1 MTPMYEINRE
11 RLQNTFIDLV
21 KRPSPSWD
29 EKLVIEYLTPIFDE
43 MGVSWSLHPCG
54 RSHNLLAR
62 IGGEPG
68 RRALLFSCHMDTV
81 VPCENVVPIV
91 KGDRITTDGNT
102 VLGGDDKAAIAAFIE
117 AMRVLK
123 ESGMRHGPL
132 EFLFSCAEEIG
143 LYGIKGFDL
152 SLIRAGYAF
161 VFDSGGDIGGIV
173 LQAPTQLSMELFVK
187 GKAAHAGMEP
197 EKGVSAI
204 RVLSEIITRIPHG
217 RIDKDTTTNAGV
229 ISGGKA
235 TNIVAENAYCKLEVR
250 SIKPA
255 RLRSVEARIKKT
267 ATEVAARHGA
277 KIKVTRNLEY
287 TGFSLGEESPVV
299 KMAASAVRKIGRTPR
314 YESSGG
320 GSDTNIINR
329 AGIKA
334 VNLSIGM
341 RSVHTTKEFIH
352 MRDIASGARLVLA
365 LIDSA

>member
-1 MTPMYEINRE
+1 MTAMYEINRE
-11 RLQNTFIDLV
+11 RLQNTFIDLI
-21 KRPSPSWD
+21 KIPSPSWK
-29 EKLVIEYLTPIFDE
+29 EKPVIEYLTSIFDE
-43 MGVSWSLHPCG
+43 LGVAWSLHPCG
-54 RSHNLLAR
+54 QSHNLLAR
-62 IGGEPG
+62 IEGEPG
-68 RRALLFSCHMDTV
+68 RRKLLFSCHMDTV
-81 VPCENVVPIV
+81 VPCENIVPIV

-123 ESGMRHGPL
+123 ETGERHGPL

-152 SLIRAGYAF
+152 SLIRADYAF

-173 LQAPTQLSMELFVK
+173 LEAPTQLTMEFFVK

-197 EKGVSAI
+197 EKGISAI

-217 RIDKDTTTNAGV
+217 RIDKDTTSNAGI

-235 TNIVAENAYCKLEVR
+235 TNIVAESAYCKLEIR

-255 RLRSVEARIKKT
+255 KLRAIEARIRKT
-267 ATEVAARHGA
+267 ATGTAARLGA
-277 KIKVTRNLEY
+277 KIRITRNLEY
-287 TGFSLGEESPVV
+287 TGFSLKEDSPVV
-299 KMAASAVRKIGRTPR
+299 KLAASAVRKIGKTPR

-329 AGIKA
+329 GGIKA
-334 VNLSIGM
+334 VNLAIGM
-341 RSVHTTKEFIH
+341 RAVHTTKEFIH
-352 MRDIASGARLVLA
+352 MRDIAAGARLVLA
-365 LIDSA
+365 LIGSA

>member
-1 MTPMYEINRE
+1 MYEISSE

-21 KRPSPSWD
+21 KRPSPSWK
-29 EKLVIEYLTPIFDE
+29 EKPVIEYLAPIFNE
-43 MGVSWSLHPCG
+43 LGVSWSLHPCG
-54 RSHNLLAR
+54 QSHNLLAR
-62 IGGEPG
+62 IDGDPG
-68 RRALLFSCHMDTV
+68 RKTLLFSCHLDTV
-81 VPCENVVPIV
+81 VPCENVVPVI
-91 KGDRITTDGNT
+91 KGGKITSDGNT

-123 ESGMRHGPL
+123 ETGMRHGPL

-152 SLIRAGYAF
+152 SLIRADYAF

-173 LQAPTQLSMELFVK
+173 LQAPTQLTMELFVK

-217 RIDKDTTTNAGV
+217 RIDKETTSNAGI

-235 TNIVAENAYCKLEVR
+235 TNIVAESAYCKLEVR
-250 SIKPA
+250 SINPA
-255 RLRSVEARIKKT
+255 KLRSVEARIKKT
-267 ATEVAARHGA
+267 AAETAARHGA
-277 KIKVTRNLEY
+277 KIRITRNLEY
-287 TGFSLGEESPVV
+287 SGFSLREDSPVV
-299 KMAASAVRKIGRTPR
+299 RMASSAVRKIGKKPR

-334 VNLSIGM
+334 VNLAIGM
-341 RSVHTTKEFIH
+341 RAVHTTKEFIY